1 MPKSRKTDKTHSVQM
16 EAQRRRERIL
26 HMRVNLVM
34 TFQQIADRE
43 GVSTAYVSRVL
54 TDELQKLAE
63 QREKY
68 AKTYLDQLMH
78 RSAERYR
85 RLSAMVLD
93 ASIAPSTRLN
103 AIQAMLQEDNS
114 LAKRLGLD
122 APAKTEVTVR
132 QEPLNSDELDRAVRS
147 MSPEDRAAILAGDAA
162 AVSSVLERAGVTLQ

>member
-1 MPKSRKTDKTHSVQM
+1 MAVGKKAPTHPRNVEKQ
-16 EAQRRRERIL
+16 QRNERVL
-26 HMRVNLVM
+26 HMRVNLCM

-43 GVSTAYVSRVL
+43 GISTARVSQIL
-54 TDELQKLAE
+54 TRALEELRE
-63 QREKY
+63 QRLALTE
-68 AKTYLDQLMH
+68 TYVDQLMH

-93 ASIAPSTRLN
+93 ASIASSTRLN